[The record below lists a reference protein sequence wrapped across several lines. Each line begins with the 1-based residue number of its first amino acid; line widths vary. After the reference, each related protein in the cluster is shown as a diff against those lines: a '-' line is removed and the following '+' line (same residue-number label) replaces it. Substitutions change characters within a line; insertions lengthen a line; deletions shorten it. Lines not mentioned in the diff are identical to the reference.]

1 MKKLLLIVFILM
13 FSGTVFSQESK
24 NVNFKMKIK
33 CVKNQVVFECDNG
46 CGYIMSFNSKR
57 TVVLDQFGMVT
68 TQKNLMQEDN
78 SDYQFSY
85 SKKGNQII
93 LKGIKN
99 VSWNELKLDYQK
111 EYTFDNNGLVAI

>member
-1 MKKLLLIVFILM
+1 MKKSLLIVFIFM
-13 FSGTVFSQESK
+13 FSGTVFSQENK

-33 CVKNQVVFECDNG
+33 WVKNQVVFECDNG
-46 CGYIMSFNSKR
+46 CGYMMSFNSKR

>member
-1 MKKLLLIVFILM
+1 MKKLLLIVFIFM
-13 FSGTVFSQESK
+13 FSGTVFSQENK

-33 CVKNQVVFECDNG
+33 WVKNQVVVECDNG
-46 CGYIMSFNSKR
+46 CGYMMSFNSKR

>member
-1 MKKLLLIVFILM
+1 MKKLLLIVFIFM
-13 FSGTVFSQESK
+13 FSGTVFSQESN

-33 CVKNQVVFECDNG
+33 WVKNQVVFECDNG
-46 CGYIMSFNSKR
+46 CGYMMSFNSKR